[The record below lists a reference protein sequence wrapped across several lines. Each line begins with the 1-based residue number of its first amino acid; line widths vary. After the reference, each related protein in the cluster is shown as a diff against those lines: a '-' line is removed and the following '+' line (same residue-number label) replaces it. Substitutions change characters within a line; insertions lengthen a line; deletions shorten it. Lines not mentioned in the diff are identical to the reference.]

1 VDIRINLNRLK
12 DDLESFSQFGRNP
25 KGGVTRPSFSKA
37 DLEARR
43 WLKGKIEEAG
53 LDFHQDGAGN
63 IFGRLGRG
71 EGKIVMAGSHIDT
84 VINGGMFDGAVG
96 VLAALECLRT
106 VKEGE
111 IPLTKP
117 LEVVSFTDEEGNLVG
132 DFLGSRAFTGQLNEE
147 ELRRGATQ
155 FGPPLKDILAGT
167 EFTIDSILGAHRQAP
182 RIESYLELHIEQDET
197 LDTEGLPI
205 GIVDQIAG
213 KHYRWCSFIG
223 KTGHAATTP
232 LELRHDAFLGLAD
245 FALKATRL
253 VAADFYGSM
262 VTIGKVIVLPGS
274 FSNVPGQADF
284 SFEFRSLSKA
294 TLRDL
299 EKALFSLAED
309 VASTRGLMFASKIVD
324 KTEPVTIP
332 ARIFQLLKDECDKLD
347 YPSLELPS
355 GPGHDAQIL
364 AGLTDVGMIFIP
376 CVDGIS
382 HSPQEAVRWEDLEKG
397 ANLLL
402 QVLIQLAR

>member
-1 VDIRINLNRLK
+1 MDIRINLNRLK
-12 DDLESFSQFGRNP
+12 DDLGSLSQFGQNP

-43 WLKGKIEEAG
+43 WLRGRIEEAG
-53 LDFHQDGAGN
+53 LDFRQDGAGN
-63 IFGRLGRG
+63 IFGRFGRS
-71 EGKIVMAGSHIDT
+71 EGKVVMAGSHLDT
-84 VINGGMFDGAVG
+84 VVNGGRFDGSVG

-106 VKEGE
+106 VKEKG
-111 IPLTKP
+111 ITLAKP

-147 ELRRGATQ
+147 DVRRGATQ
-155 FGPPLKDILAGT
+155 IGPPLKDILAGT
-167 EFTIDSILGAHRQAP
+167 EFTIDTILGAHRNAP
-182 RIESYLELHIEQDET
+182 PVDAYLELHIEQDET
-197 LDTEGLPI
+197 LDTEGLTI

-232 LELRHDAFLGLAD
+232 LELRADAFLGLAD

-262 VTIGKVIVLPGS
+262 VTIGKVNVLPGT

-284 SFEFRSLSKA
+284 SFEFRSTSKA

-299 EKALFSLAED
+299 EKTLFSLAED
-309 VASTRGLMFASKIVD
+309 VASTRGLVFASRLVD

-332 ARIFQLLKDECDKLD
+332 ARIFQLIKEECDKLGHL
-347 YPSLELPS
+347 SMQLPS

-364 AGLTDVGMIFIP
+364 AGVADVGMIFIP

-382 HSPQEAVRWEDLEKG
+382 HSPQELIRWEDLENG

-402 QVLIQLAR
+402 QVLIRLAQ